1 MEREKEIVGYYYD
14 GKKYWILY
22 QDEYGN
28 QTQEEWNDEQSD

>member
-1 MEREKEIVGYYYD
+1 MEREKEIVGYYHD
-14 GKKYWILY
+14 GKKFWILY